1 MAVFSWLIVFSLLFF
16 WFWKNRRPKGFP
28 PGPWRLPLFGNLLQF
43 NMRDP
48 LKSFDQFAKK
58 YGPVFSLYLGSK
70 PVVLTHGFLS
80 AKEVFVIK
88 GTEFAGRSDFYIIDM
103 FTKKKGAPLDPY
115 ELIDSAVT
123 NILST
128 IIFGKRFEY
137 DSNFLRSLLDLIHQ
151 NIRLPAGPW
160 ALLFNAVPLVRRL
173 PLPHQKILTNVRK
186 MFDLLE
192 KEMEEHKATLTP
204 GEPRDFIDAYL
215 EEIQKPERKGSS
227 FEEEQLR
234 VLLFDLLIAGTE
246 TTSGTL
252 QWAFLYLVA
261 FPEIQEKCWKEIDTV
276 LGNKARLKC
285 TDRVRLP
292 YTNAVIHE
300 IQRMSSIVPLGVARK
315 TINDVQL
322 FGYRIP
328 KDTMVF
334 VNIQSAHHDE
344 SQWKFPNEFNPSNFL
359 NEEGDF
365 VKPEAFLPFSAG
377 PRVCLGEILARIELF
392 LLFTSIVRNFQLLWP
407 DKSQAPDFTPHFAVT
422 QSPSRFKVL
431 LKCRQLQ
438 QTSQRVCPWP
448 MEAAPAWEPASVQTP
463 VVFTHGF
470 PSAKEVL
477 VAKGT
482 EFAGRAEF
490 PIMDVI
496 THNKERNGSSFEE
509 GQLEILL
516 SDQLVAGTET
526 TSGTLQW
533 GFLYLVAFPGIQVNR
548 VICSS
553 EKCWK
558 EIDTVVGNE
567 ASLKYEDRKRMPYTN
582 AVIHEIQRISNVVP
596 LGIPHASIKDVQ
608 LFGYKIPKNTM
619 VLVNTQSAHHD
630 ESQWKFPN
638 EAESLLR
645 GKPGSDGAL
654 PLLHQHSQE
663 LPVIVAR

>member
-1 MAVFSWLIVFSLLFF
+1 MAAFSWFIVFSLLFF

-28 PGPWRLPLFGNLLQF
+28 PGPRRLPVFGNLLQF

-48 LKSFDQFAKK
+48 LKSFDRFAKK
-58 YGPVFSLYLGSK
+58 YGPVFSLYMGSK
-70 PVVLTHGFLS
+70 PVVLTHGFPP

-88 GTEFAGRSDFYIIDM
+88 GTEFAGRPDFYVIDM
-103 FTKKKGAPLDPY
+103 FTKKKGIIAQPYGDVWKEQRRFSLMLFRNFGVGKNLMEERILEEASCLIQAFTENMRVPLDPY
-115 ELIDSAVT
+115 EFINSAVT
-123 NILST
+123 NILSI

-204 GEPRDFIDAYL
+204 GDPQDFIDAYL

-234 VLLFDLLIAGTE
+234 VLLFDLFIAGTE

-252 QWAFLYLVA
+252 QWAFLYLAA

-285 TDRVRLP
+285 EDRVRLP

-300 IQRMSSIVPLGVARK
+300 IQRISSIVPLGVGRK

-334 VNIQSAHHDE
+334 VNIQSAHRDE

-377 PRVCLGEILARIELF
+377 PRVCLGEVLARMQLF
-392 LLFTSIVRNFQLLWP
+392 LLFTSIVRNFQLSWP
-407 DKSQAPDFTPHFAVT
+407 DESQAPDFTPHFAVT

-431 LKCRQLQ
+431 LKCRQL
-438 QTSQRVCPWP
+438 
-448 MEAAPAWEPASVQTP
+448 
-463 VVFTHGF
+463 
-470 PSAKEVL
+470 
-477 VAKGT
+477 
-482 EFAGRAEF
+482 
-490 PIMDVI
+490 
-496 THNKERNGSSFEE
+496 
-509 GQLEILL
+509 
-516 SDQLVAGTET
+516 
-526 TSGTLQW
+526 
-533 GFLYLVAFPGIQVNR
+533 
-548 VICSS
+548 
-553 EKCWK
+553 
-558 EIDTVVGNE
+558 
-567 ASLKYEDRKRMPYTN
+567 
-582 AVIHEIQRISNVVP
+582 HE
-596 LGIPHASIKDVQ
+596 
-608 LFGYKIPKNTM
+608 
-619 VLVNTQSAHHD
+619 
-630 ESQWKFPN
+630 
-638 EAESLLR
+638 
-645 GKPGSDGAL
+645 
-654 PLLHQHSQE
+654 
-663 LPVIVAR
+663 

>member
-1 MAVFSWLIVFSLLFF
+1 MAAFSWFIVFSLLFF

-28 PGPWRLPLFGNLLQF
+28 PGPRRLPVFGNLLQF

-48 LKSFDQFAKK
+48 LKSFDRFAKK
-58 YGPVFSLYLGSK
+58 YGPVFSLYMGSK
-70 PVVLTHGFLS
+70 PVVLTHGFPP

-88 GTEFAGRSDFYIIDM
+88 GTEFAGRPDFYVIDM
-103 FTKKKGAPLDPY
+103 FTKKKGIIAQPYGDVWKEQRRFSLMLFRNFGVGKNLMEERILEEASCLIQAFTENMRVPLDPY
-115 ELIDSAVT
+115 EFINSAVT
-123 NILST
+123 NILSI

-204 GEPRDFIDAYL
+204 GDPQDFIDAYL

-234 VLLFDLLIAGTE
+234 VLLFDLFIAGTE

-252 QWAFLYLVA
+252 QWAFLYLAA

-285 TDRVRLP
+285 EDRVRLP

-300 IQRMSSIVPLGVARK
+300 IQRISSIVPLGVGRK

-334 VNIQSAHHDE
+334 VNIQSAHRDE

-377 PRVCLGEILARIELF
+377 ELFSISFFLSLSPSLPPSLPPSLSLSLSHTHTLLFSLSVSCTLLLTILAP
-392 LLFTSIVRNFQLLWP
+392 RNDPKQPNFSLETYKKSQLLGLDYTSVSHRKGEP
-407 DKSQAPDFTPHFAVT
+407 KRIIGYYVENYHCRTAEKL
-422 QSPSRFKVL
+422 SPWWLRL
-431 LKCRQLQ
+431 LN
-438 QTSQRVCPWP
+438 
-448 MEAAPAWEPASVQTP
+448 A
-463 VVFTHGF
+463 
-470 PSAKEVL
+470 
-477 VAKGT
+477 
-482 EFAGRAEF
+482 
-490 PIMDVI
+490 
-496 THNKERNGSSFEE
+496 
-509 GQLEILL
+509 
-516 SDQLVAGTET
+516 
-526 TSGTLQW
+526 
-533 GFLYLVAFPGIQVNR
+533 
-548 VICSS
+548 CS
-553 EKCWK
+553 
-558 EIDTVVGNE
+558 
-567 ASLKYEDRKRMPYTN
+567 
-582 AVIHEIQRISNVVP
+582 
-596 LGIPHASIKDVQ
+596 
-608 LFGYKIPKNTM
+608 
-619 VLVNTQSAHHD
+619 
-630 ESQWKFPN
+630 
-638 EAESLLR
+638 
-645 GKPGSDGAL
+645 
-654 PLLHQHSQE
+654 
-663 LPVIVAR
+663 

>member
-1 MAVFSWLIVFSLLFF
+1 MAVFSWLSILLSLLFF
-16 WFWKNRRPKGFP
+16 WLWKNKRPKGFP

-43 NMRDP
+43 NMTDP
-48 LKSFDQFAKK
+48 LKRFDQFGKK

-70 PVVLTHGFLS
+70 PVVLTHGFPS
-80 AKEVFVIK
+80 AKEVFVTK
-88 GTEFAGRSDFYIIDM
+88 GTEFAGRSDFYIMDII
-103 FTKKKGAPLDPY
+103 TKKKGIIAQPYGEAWKEQRRFSLMLFRNFGVGKNLMEERIVEEASYLIQAFTENMRLPFDPY
-115 ELIDSAVT
+115 EFIDSAVA

-128 IIFGKRFEY
+128 ILFGKHFKY

-173 PLPHQKILTNVRK
+173 PLPHQKILTNAQQ
-186 MFDLLE
+186 MFALLE
-192 KEMEEHKATLTP
+192 KEMEEHKATLMP

-285 TDRVRLP
+285 EDRVRLP

-300 IQRMSSIVPLGVARK
+300 IQRISSIVPLGVARK

-322 FGYRIP
+322 YGYKIP

-334 VNIQSAHHDE
+334 VNIQSAHRDE

-365 VKPEAFLPFSAG
+365 VKPEAFMPFSAG
-377 PRVCLGEILARIELF
+377 PRICLGEILARMELF

-422 QSPSRFKVL
+422 QSPSCFKVL
-431 LKCRQLQ
+431 LKCRQ
-438 QTSQRVCPWP
+438 
-448 MEAAPAWEPASVQTP
+448 
-463 VVFTHGF
+463 
-470 PSAKEVL
+470 PSA
-477 VAKGT
+477 
-482 EFAGRAEF
+482 
-490 PIMDVI
+490 
-496 THNKERNGSSFEE
+496 
-509 GQLEILL
+509 
-516 SDQLVAGTET
+516 
-526 TSGTLQW
+526 
-533 GFLYLVAFPGIQVNR
+533 
-548 VICSS
+548 
-553 EKCWK
+553 
-558 EIDTVVGNE
+558 
-567 ASLKYEDRKRMPYTN
+567 
-582 AVIHEIQRISNVVP
+582 
-596 LGIPHASIKDVQ
+596 
-608 LFGYKIPKNTM
+608 
-619 VLVNTQSAHHD
+619 
-630 ESQWKFPN
+630 
-638 EAESLLR
+638 
-645 GKPGSDGAL
+645 
-654 PLLHQHSQE
+654 
-663 LPVIVAR
+663 